1 MFKDILK
8 SVNGY
13 DNWSIISMLIF
24 LLFFVGLIIYVW
36 KLDKNFSNY
45 MSSLPLENEENSK

>member
-24 LLFFVGLIIYVW
+24 FLFFVGLIIYVW
-36 KLDKNFSNY
+36 KLDNNFSNY